1 LHSAA
6 FLQQGKIMISVLF
19 VRRDSAYKRNPALD
33 VYDADRDALTFKGEN
48 PVIAHPPCR
57 SWGKLAHMAK
67 PREGERE
74 LALWAVDR
82 VRANGGIL
90 EHPKGS
96 RLWREANLPI
106 GDEIDEYGGFT
117 LEVDQYDF
125 GHVAPKKTLLY
136 IVGISRDKLPAL
148 PPKNMA
154 TPTRSI
160 AGNIKG
166 TIRCTQYQREYTP
179 QLLIDFLTDICK
191 GIDNA
196 KR

>member
-1 LHSAA
+1 MAK
-6 FLQQGKIMISVLF
+6 GEIMISVLF
-19 VRRDSAYKRNPALD
+19 VRRDSAYKRDPTLD
-33 VYDADRDALTFKGEN
+33 VYDADRDALTFKGAN

-82 VRANGGIL
+82 VRANGGVL

-96 RLWREANLPI
+96 RLWCEANLPI
-106 GDEIDEYGGFT
+106 GDQLDKYGGFT
-117 LEVDQYDF
+117 LEIDQYDF

-136 IVGISRDKLPAL
+136 IVGVSRDKLPAL
-148 PPKNMA
+148 PPKNTA
-154 TPTRSI
+154 IPTRSI

-179 QLLIDFLTDICK
+179 ELLIEFLTNICK

>member
-1 LHSAA
+1 MAK
-6 FLQQGKIMISVLF
+6 GEIMISVLF
-19 VRRDSAYKRNPALD
+19 VRRDSAYKRNPTLD

-67 PREGERE
+67 PRDGERE
-74 LALWAVDR
+74 LALWAVNK
-82 VRANGGIL
+82 VRANGGVL

-106 GDEIDEYGGFT
+106 GDQIDKYGGFT
-117 LEVDQYDF
+117 LEIDQYDF

-148 PPKNMA
+148 PPKNTA
-154 TPTRSI
+154 IPTRSI

-179 QLLIDFLTDICK
+179 ELLIEFLTNICK
-191 GIDNA
+191 GIDDA